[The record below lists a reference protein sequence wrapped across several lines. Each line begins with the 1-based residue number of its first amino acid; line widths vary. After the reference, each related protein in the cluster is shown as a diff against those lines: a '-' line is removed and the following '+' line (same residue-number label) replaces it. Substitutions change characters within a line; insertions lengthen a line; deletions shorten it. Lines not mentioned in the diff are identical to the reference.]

1 MSNAASVIVTLGAIL
16 LGLFVMNQVNQR
28 ADFGSYEMTI
38 VYFVAIP
45 VALFAFAGSLV
56 GYVVGHRRGSDE
68 AYTSIVGALAGG
80 IGVPVL
86 IGVVVLL
93 LNLLGFFK

>member
-1 MSNAASVIVTLGAIL
+1 MSNAASVLVTLGAIFIGFCAMASYL
-16 LGLFVMNQVNQR
+16 AGADGGDPFAYQALGAVSGLAFVG
-28 ADFGSYEMTI
+28 A
-38 VYFVAIP
+38 
-45 VALFAFAGSLV
+45 LV
-56 GYVVGHRRGSDE
+56 GYAIGHRRGSDE

>member
-16 LGLFVMNQVNQR
+16 LGLLVMNQVNQR
-28 ADFGSYEMTI
+28 DDFGAYEMTI
-38 VYFVAIP
+38 FYLVAIP
-45 VALFAFAGSLV
+45 VALLAFAGSLV

>member
-16 LGLFVMNQVNQR
+16 LGLLVMSQVNQST
-28 ADFGSYEMTI
+28 DFGSDGMTTL
-38 VYFVAIP
+38 YLVAIP
-45 VALFAFAGSLV
+45 VALVAFAGSLV

-80 IGVPVL
+80 IGVPLL

-93 LNLLGFFK
+93 LGLLGFFN

>member
-16 LGLFVMNQVNQR
+16 LGLLVMNQVHHSANLGWDQ
-28 ADFGSYEMTI
+28 MTI
-38 VYFVAIP
+38 FYLGAIP
-45 VALFAFAGSLV
+45 VALLAFAGSLI
-56 GYVVGHRRGSDE
+56 GYAVGHWRGHDE
-68 AYTSIVGALAGG
+68 AYTSIVGTLAGG

-93 LNLLGFFK
+93 LNLSGFFK